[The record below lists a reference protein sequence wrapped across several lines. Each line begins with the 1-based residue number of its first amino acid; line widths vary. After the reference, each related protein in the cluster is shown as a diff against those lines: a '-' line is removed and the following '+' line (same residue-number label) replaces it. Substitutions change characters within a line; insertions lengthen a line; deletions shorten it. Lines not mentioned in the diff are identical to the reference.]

1 MIQLSQVSL
10 QRGNQFLLE
19 TADLTIFESQKIGL
33 IGANGAGKSS
43 LFDMIRGGLQADT
56 GNIIL
61 PSQKRIAFMAQEVAA
76 TKRTALD
83 YCLDGDTALREIE
96 SNIEQAEKADDATA
110 HAHWLA
116 EFDTAQGYTSRARAE
131 TLLQGLG
138 FKMADMNKP
147 VSDFSGGWCI
157 RLNLAKALMS
167 PSDILLL
174 DEPTNHLDLDAV
186 VWLES
191 WLRQYTGTLILISHD
206 RDFLDAITTHIVH
219 LYQQKL
225 VLYKGNYSSYERQ
238 RAEHLAQQQATYERQ
253 QVRKAHLQTYVD
265 RFRYKA
271 TKAKQAQSRLKMLE
285 KMESIG
291 PAHIDSQFEFTIPVA
306 EKTSAQLLA
315 LTQATLGYR
324 KVDDSDVDSGAV
336 TQINTTN
343 FGVRDG
349 QRIGLLGP
357 NGAGK
362 STLIKSLVGELELLS
377 GEIVYGENLKI
388 GYFSQNQ
395 LDALDLGTSPIVHIQ
410 RLTPTA
416 LERDVRRYLGGF
428 GFTGDD
434 ATRKVEGFSG
444 GEKARLALSL
454 IVWTRPNLLILDEP
468 TNHLDLEMRQAL
480 TEALQ
485 EFSGAILLVSHDRHL
500 LNSTVDEFYLV
511 ADHEIKE
518 FDGDLPSYYQ
528 WLQQR
533 QLIDKQNAKVENFD
547 KLDKKEERRKAAE
560 LRQQLR
566 PLQKQLEKHDKAM
579 QQAQQKLDEISEKMA
594 DADLYDVSN
603 KDKLQ
608 TLLSD
613 EAKWKKSLIEHE
625 ESWMLV
631 QESLEEAEV
640 ASLIE

>member
-1 MIQLSQVSL
+1 
-10 QRGNQFLLE
+10 
-19 TADLTIFESQKIGL
+19 
-33 IGANGAGKSS
+33 
-43 LFDMIRGGLQADT
+43 
-56 GNIIL
+56 
-61 PSQKRIAFMAQEVAA
+61 
-76 TKRTALD
+76 
-83 YCLDGDTALREIE
+83 
-96 SNIEQAEKADDATA
+96 
-110 HAHWLA
+110 
-116 EFDTAQGYTSRARAE
+116 
-131 TLLQGLG
+131 LQGLG